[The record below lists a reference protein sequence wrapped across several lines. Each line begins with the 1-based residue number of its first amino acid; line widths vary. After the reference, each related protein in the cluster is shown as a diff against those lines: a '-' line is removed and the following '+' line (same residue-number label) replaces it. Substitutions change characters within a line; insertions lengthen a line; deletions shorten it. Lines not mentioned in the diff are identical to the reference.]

1 MSGVGYSSS
10 DISFYANCY
19 GITLGNGQI
28 TQTDIDGGGRDR
40 SGTAEAELDI
50 ETALSLAPKANIEVY
65 EGGAS
70 DSLYTVFSKIINDDS
85 AKIVSASWTN
95 GCEAYVGQA
104 LPELRE
110 HALPGGG
117 GRRAIDLR
125 RLG

>member
-1 MSGVGYSSS
+1 MGRSHEVPVG
-10 DISFYANCY
+10 
-19 GITLGNGQI
+19 
-28 TQTDIDGGGRDR
+28 GGGRHR

-50 ETALSLAPKANIEVY
+50 ETVLSLAPKANIEVY
-65 EGGAS
+65 EGGSS
-70 DSLYTVFSKIINDDS
+70 DSLYNVFSQIVSDDT

-104 LPELRE
+104 TQNSGE

-117 GRRAIDLR
+117 RRRPVDLR